1 MKLRFVIE
9 DNKLLDIEITGCSG
23 LEIIGS
29 NCTLKEL
36 LETKL
41 KIENPAKTF
50 ASSVK
55 SGELDSVDED
65 TLVIHAHSANTIAKV
80 WAIKQNDEAGEPNLN
95 ALMLL
100 RNALM
105 MLIKAEL
112 EIDMLLSKQKA

>member
-9 DNKLLDIEITGCSG
+9 DNKLLDIVLEGCSG
-23 LEIIGS
+23 LEIVGS
-29 NCTLKEL
+29 NSTLKEV

-41 KIENPAKTF
+41 RIENPAKTF
-50 ASSVK
+50 ATSVK

-65 TLVIHAHSANTIAKV
+65 TLVIHAHSANTLAKV
-80 WAIKQNDEAGEPNLN
+80 WAIKQNDEAGEPRLN